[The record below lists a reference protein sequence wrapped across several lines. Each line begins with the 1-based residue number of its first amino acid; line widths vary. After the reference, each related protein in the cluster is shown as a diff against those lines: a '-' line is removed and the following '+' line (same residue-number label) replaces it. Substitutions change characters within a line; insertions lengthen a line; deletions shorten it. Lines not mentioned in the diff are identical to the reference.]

1 MDYDL
6 IIIGSGPAGYVA
18 AIRAGQLG
26 LKTLVVEKER
36 VGGMC
41 LNWGCIPFKALL
53 ESARRYREMGR
64 AAEFGID
71 GIDPEK
77 ISLNWKIAV
86 RRARQIVTRL
96 TKGVEYLLKKNGVE
110 IIAGT
115 GSLAAAGTVKVGNR
129 RITAPQII
137 IATGSIPGKAELPV
151 PGKLVIEIRDLLN
164 LEVVPQRPAVL
175 GDGATAVELAQLLA
189 FAGRKVVLLA
199 PGDRLLPEVDPFLGS
214 FVRNRLKKDDVE
226 VVLNARISGYE
237 RGALKV
243 GDASIP
249 ADALVNCSSRLAVL
263 PDSEIDIPLKDGFIE
278 VDDRL
283 RSPVT
288 GILAIGDVNGR
299 SALAHMASA
308 QGLFAAN
315 SIKGVE
321 GRMDFSRSPVNIY
334 TSPEMAQIGL
344 DESQVKSKGIDFRI
358 SEFPLSANGKALTEG
373 YSEGMIRM
381 LSEKRYGEVLG
392 VQIIAPHATDMIAE
406 AAVLM
411 EMEGTVLDVART
423 IHAHPTVSEI
433 YMEAGFAAV
442 DRAIH
447 K

>member
-6 IIIGSGPAGYVA
+6 IIVGSGPAGYVA

-26 LKTLVVEKER
+26 LKTALVEKER
-36 VGGMC
+36 IGGMC

-53 ESARRYREMGR
+53 ESARRFRETGR

-71 GIDPEK
+71 GVDPQK
-77 ISLNWKIAV
+77 ISLNWKAAV
-86 RRARQIVTRL
+86 ERARQIVARL

-115 GSLAAAGTVKVGNR
+115 GSLASSGTVKVGNR
-129 RITAPQII
+129 RITAPNII
-137 IATGSIPGKAELPV
+137 IATGSIPGKAGIPV

-164 LEVVPQRPAVL
+164 LEAIPQFPAVL
-175 GDGATAVELAQLLA
+175 GDGANAVELAQMFS
-189 FAGRKVVLLA
+189 FAGRKVALLA
-199 PGDRLLPEVDPFLGS
+199 PGDRLLPEVDPFLGN
-214 FVRNRLKKDDVE
+214 FIRNRLKKDGVE

-237 RGALKV
+237 QGALKV
-243 GDASIP
+243 GDTAIP
-249 ADALVNCSSRLAVL
+249 ADAIVNCSPRLAVL
-263 PDSEIDIPLKDGFIE
+263 PDTEIEIPLKDGFIE

-288 GILAIGDVNGR
+288 GVLAIGDVNGR
-299 SALAHMASA
+299 SNLAHMASA
-308 QGLFAAN
+308 QGLFAAD

-321 GRMDFSRSPVNIY
+321 GRMDLSRSPVNIY
-334 TSPEMAQIGL
+334 TFPEVAQIGL
-344 DESQVKSKGIDFRI
+344 DEPQAKSKGIDCRI
-358 SEFPLSANGKALTEG
+358 SEFPLSANGKALAEG
-373 YSEGMIRM
+373 YSEGMIRL
-381 LSEKRYGEVLG
+381 LSEKKYGEVLG
-392 VQIIAPHATDMIAE
+392 VQIVAPHATDMIAE

-433 YMEAGFAAV
+433 YMEAGFTAV
-442 DRAIH
+442 DRPIH

>member
-6 IIIGSGPAGYVA
+6 VIIGSGPAGYVA

-26 LKTLVVEKER
+26 LKTLLVEKER
-36 VGGMC
+36 IGGMC

-53 ESARRYREMGR
+53 ESSRRYREMGR

-71 GIDPEK
+71 GVDPEK
-77 ISLNWKIAV
+77 ISFNWKTAV
-86 RRARQIVTRL
+86 ERARGIVTRL

-110 IIAGT
+110 ILRGT
-115 GSLAAAGTVKVGNR
+115 AILAASGTVKVGNHR
-129 RITAPQII
+129 MTAPHIV
-137 IATGSIPGKAELPV
+137 IATGSV
-151 PGKLVIEIRDLLN
+151 PGMAEFPIPPKLVIEIRDLLN
-164 LEVVPQRPAVL
+164 IETVPDSLAVL
-175 GDGATAVELAQLLA
+175 GGGANAVEMAQLLA
-189 FAGRKVVLLA
+189 FAGRKVALLA
-199 PGDRLLPEVDPFLGS
+199 PDDRLLPEVDPFLGS
-214 FVRNRLKKDDVE
+214 FVRNRLKKDGVE
-226 VVLNARISGYE
+226 VILNARISGYE
-237 RGALKV
+237 GGALKV
-243 GDASIP
+243 GDAAVA
-249 ADALVNCSSRLAVL
+249 ADALVNCSLRQAVL
-263 PDSEIDIPLKDGFIE
+263 PGSEIDIPLKDGFIE

-283 RSPVT
+283 RSPT
-288 GILAIGDVNGR
+288 AGILAIGDVNGR

-321 GRMDFSRSPVNIY
+321 GKMDFSLSPINIY
-334 TSPEMAQIGL
+334 TFPEVAQIGL
-344 DESQVKSKGIDFRI
+344 DEPGAKRKGIDCRI

-381 LSEKRYGEVLG
+381 LSEKKYGEVLG
-392 VQIIAPHATDMIAE
+392 VQIVAPHATDMIAE
-406 AAVLM
+406 ASILM

-433 YMEAGFAAV
+433 YMEAGFEAV